1 MMILRSF
8 TSSFAFVF
16 LLLAVA
22 LQFRSRPQFSAI
34 ALDGVVYSTT
44 QDLMFISR
52 WKTKKKKVPR
62 TGPWRL
68 QCSHCSCVA
77 THKWEFPR
85 SHPQRAVPSLKAPK
99 KIEWIRKRS
108 GHARLISW
116 QQQQGMY
123 LSLVTDH

>member
-1 MMILRSF
+1 MILRSF

-52 WKTKKKKVPR
+52 WKTKKSTSYR
-62 TGPWRL
+62 AMA
-68 QCSHCSCVA
+68 VA
-77 THKWEFPR
+77 VLT
-85 SHPQRAVPSLKAPK
+85 L
-99 KIEWIRKRS
+99 
-108 GHARLISW
+108 
-116 QQQQGMY
+116 
-123 LSLVTDH
+123 